1 MTPKRGNNEG
11 SISQRADGR
20 YVARLTVDGKR
31 VSYYGRTRDEVR
43 AKLTTALADVQRGTF
58 VAPSQQSVAEFLAS
72 WLQDVAQ
79 PNVRPRTALRYEQ
92 FVRIQIAPHIGSVR
106 LTKLTPQ
113 HLVRLYR
120 TLSTDLSPRSVN
132 HVHRCLHSALET
144 AVRWGIVARNVCDL
158 VDPPRVPRVEMR
170 SLSLEQSRALLLAA
184 QGDPLEALYS
194 LALTTGMRQGELL
207 GLKWQDVDLA
217 SGRVQVRR
225 TLARVTGK
233 GWVESEPKSAAGTR
247 TVRLVSPVVS
257 ALQRHRSA
265 QLEGRLRAGSEWD
278 DRDLVFCNLFG
289 RPIEI
294 TNLTTRSFR
303 PLLERAGLPQIRF
316 HDLRHSAASLL
327 LLLDSHPRIV
337 QEVLGHSSVNLTLGT
352 YSHVQRG
359 LHDDALDKLGD
370 ALFDV
375 Q

>member
-58 VAPSQQSVAEFLAS
+58 VAPDRQTVAEFLS
-72 WLQDVAQ
+72 DWLRDVAQ

-92 FVRIQIAPHIGSVR
+92 FVRLQINPHVGSVR

-144 AVRWGIVARNVCDL
+144 AVRWGLVARNVCDL

-207 GLKWQDVDLA
+207 GLKWQDVDLSA
-217 SGRVQVRR
+217 GRVQVRR

-257 ALQRHRSA
+257 ALQRHRAA
-265 QLEGRLRAGSEWD
+265 QLEGRLRAGSEWE
-278 DRDLVFCNLFG
+278 DRDLVFCNVFG
-289 RPIEI
+289 RPLEVG
-294 TNLTTRSFR
+294 NLTQRSFR
-303 PLLERAGLPQIRF
+303 PLLEKAGLPQIRF

-359 LHDDALDKLGD
+359 LHDEALDRLGD
-370 ALFDV
+370 ALFDA